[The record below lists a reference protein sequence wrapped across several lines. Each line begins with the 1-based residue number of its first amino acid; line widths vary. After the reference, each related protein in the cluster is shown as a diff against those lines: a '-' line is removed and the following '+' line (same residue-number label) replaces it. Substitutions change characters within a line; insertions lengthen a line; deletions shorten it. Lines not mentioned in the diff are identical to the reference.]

1 MDPRYKLHCKFKHAF
16 VAVHSN
22 LKKEL
27 ALKRAQ
33 EQWNSI
39 KKDKKEVIKWTKLY
53 SYKASDNKGWMA
65 TEYVGSNLHA

>member
-1 MDPRYKLHCKFKHAF
+1 MDPRYKLYCNFKDAF

-27 ALKRAQ
+27 AHKRAQ

-39 KKDKKEVIKWTKLY
+39 KKGKQR
-53 SYKASDNKGWMA
+53 S
-65 TEYVGSNLHA
+65 

>member
-1 MDPRYKLHCKFKHAF
+1 MDPHYKLHCKFKHAF

-39 KKDKKEVIKWTKLY
+39 KKDKKR
-53 SYKASDNKGWMA
+53 SYKVDK
-65 TEYVGSNLHA
+65 VV